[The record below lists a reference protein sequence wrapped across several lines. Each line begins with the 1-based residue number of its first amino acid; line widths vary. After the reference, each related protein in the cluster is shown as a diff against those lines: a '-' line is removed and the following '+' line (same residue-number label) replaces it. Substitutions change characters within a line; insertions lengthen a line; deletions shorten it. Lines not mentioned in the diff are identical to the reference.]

1 MAVSPESYPG
11 LFRLIVADL
20 RAKAKWM
27 YEEDR
32 GLVLAKVLL
41 TDGTMAMIWYRWMQ
55 WSRRYRLAPLEMLF
69 NKINSFF
76 CNCIIGRGAEFG
88 PGFVLIHST
97 GVVINGTVRG
107 GANVFLE
114 HQVTIGAE
122 RRQAPVL
129 GNDIFI
135 GAGAKI
141 IGSVT
146 IGDGA
151 CIGSNSVIN
160 RSVKPYEIVAGNP
173 AIHVRFRFPQ
183 NIIDDLLKIK
193 WWNWETVKIKKNC
206 ILLLNDDIT
215 KSINELKA
223 LSEK

>member
-1 MAVSPESYPG
+1 MTSSPSPYHG

-20 RAKAKWM
+20 CAKAKWV
-27 YEEDR
+27 YEKDR
-32 GLVLAKVLL
+32 GLALVKVLL

-55 WSRRYRLAPLEMLF
+55 WSRRYHLAPLEMLF
-69 NKINSFF
+69 NKINTFF

-97 GVVINGTVRG
+97 GIVINGTVRG
-107 GANVFLE
+107 GTNVFLE

-129 GNDIFI
+129 GNDLFI

-141 IGSVT
+141 IGSIT

-151 CIGSNSVIN
+151 KVGANAVV
-160 RSVKPYEIVAGNP
+160 VKDVP
-173 AIHVRFRFPQ
+173 AYATVVGIPAQVVRQRTP
-183 NIIDDLLKIK
+183 D
-193 WWNWETVKIKKNC
+193 EA
-206 ILLLNDDIT
+206 
-215 KSINELKA
+215 SGRA
-223 LSEK
+223 